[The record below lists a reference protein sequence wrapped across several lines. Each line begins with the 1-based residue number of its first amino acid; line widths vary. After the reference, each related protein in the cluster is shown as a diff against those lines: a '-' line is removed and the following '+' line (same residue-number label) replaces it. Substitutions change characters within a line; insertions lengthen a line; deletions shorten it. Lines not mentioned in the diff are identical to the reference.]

1 MSDRPKVM
9 FVSAHAVDF
18 VIRAGGTLA
27 RYAKSGSEV
36 TSICLTFGERQESA
50 RLWREKSPLTL
61 DEVKEIR
68 RNEALECG
76 RLIGSQVV
84 FYSWDDC
91 PLLFDRPRYDQLA
104 TDIRRF
110 RPDILITHWYQDRTN
125 WDHRVTA
132 EFAMR
137 CAQLAGAAGGIL
149 ESGLVPWSPRHVFY
163 CEPWFPFPEFCEF
176 SPDTYVDITDV
187 YEQKLAGLRASWSHG
202 QLETAYGQCSEFRG
216 YQMTRL
222 LGRPV
227 KYAEGFI
234 RHWPAVGMPGLEEA
248 TVSGPRQMG

>member
-1 MSDRPKVM
+1 MPDRPRVM

-36 TSICLTFGERQESA
+36 TSICLSFGERQESA
-50 RLWREKSPLTL
+50 RLWKDKSPLTL

-68 RNEALECG
+68 RKEGLECG
-76 RLIGSQVV
+76 RLIGSKVI
-84 FYSWDDC
+84 FYDWNDC

-104 TDIRRF
+104 TDIRKF
-110 RPDILITHWYQDRTN
+110 RPDILITHWHRDQTN
-125 WDHRVTA
+125 WDHHVTA
-132 EFAMR
+132 EFALR
-137 CAQLAGAAGGIL
+137 CVQLAGAGGGIP
-149 ESGLVPWSPRHVFY
+149 ESGLPIWTPRHIYY
-163 CEPWFPFPEFCEF
+163 CEPWFPFPELCEF

-187 YEQKLAGLRASWSHG
+187 YEQKLAGLRAAWSHG

-234 RHWPAVGMPGLEEA
+234 RRWPSVGIPGLEEDSGRGA
-248 TVSGPRQMG
+248 TQMG